1 MPKRSTKD
9 LNKLS
14 LSYAKA
20 GKEGTQLKADLQKN
34 YTTQTPIKKGS
45 PKGVKPAPRSGL
57 ETAPKKQTLKG
68 GSGTDRVARKPVTT
82 DGTSVSAPKK
92 AAAVGAIARQGK
104 AFRNRNMKGGS
115 GSDRTGGSGSDTVK
129 KADTGGGPLPP
140 PIPGIKKQTARMN
153 NPGKGQGGPAVN
165 KPSTIRAKNKGP
177 VFNPPSEWGRKTAT
191 KEKIEPKGPKPR
203 VKVKAGSSKNKPKV
217 RVKAGSSR
225 GGGSGAFIMSDPLRN
240 QFQGLKSGRQR
251 KLY

>member
-14 LSYAKA
+14 LSYARA

-68 GSGTDRVARKPVTT
+68 GSGTDRVVRKPVNT

-115 GSDRTGGSGSDTVK
+115 GSDRVGGAGSDTVSK
-129 KADTGGGPLPP
+129 NSGGGPLPP
-140 PIPGIKKQTARMN
+140 PIPGVKKQQAKMN
-153 NPGKGQGGPAVN
+153 NPPNSAEKGVLN
-165 KPSTIRAKNKGP
+165 TTSSRIKRNKGP

-203 VKVKAGSSKNKPKV
+203 VKVKAGSSKNKPRV